1 MQLRL
6 HCSSLRAKGGG
17 IGRLENGQRPPLTP
31 LLFSRKM
38 IVMSNSTRV
47 RRRASQRQRLLR
59 INKQNYPAMFL
70 FPAYAILLVF
80 FFAPTVLNLFY
91 AFTNWS
97 AFSRTISFNGFDN
110 FVQLFRSGTLVRD
123 LRTTIIYAVL
133 VAIFQNGFGLIL
145 AVFLEEDTKM
155 NRFARTMFFV
165 PVIMSA
171 LAVGY
176 IWQAVLKTNGALN
189 QILSFFAGHPVSIA
203 WLGSTTWT
211 IVLVAAIHGWKWM
224 GLAMLVF
231 LAGLKT
237 IDPDILEAAAIDGA
251 NRWQMFWKIKFPLLA
266 PAFTFNV
273 ATSLLG
279 SMNGFDIVQATTNGG
294 PGGSTEI
301 VNLFIWRTFGQ
312 GLYSQSTTMSLIL
325 FIMVMIIAVPLIT
338 YLRRRERRI
347 L

>member
-1 MQLRL
+1 MLR
-6 HCSSLRAKGGG
+6 SSSRVAQP
-17 IGRLENGQRPPLTP
+17 REASHSA
-31 LLFSRKM
+31 LL
-38 IVMSNSTRV
+38 
-47 RRRASQRQRLLR
+47 Q
-59 INKQNYPAMFL
+59 INKQNYPARFL
-70 FPAYAILLVF
+70 IPAYAILVVF

-97 AFSRTISFNGFDN
+97 AFSKTISFNGFNN
-110 FVQLFRSGTLVRD
+110 FIQLFRSGTLLRD
-123 LRTTIIYAVL
+123 LRITIVYAVL
-133 VAIFQNGFGLIL
+133 VGIFQNTFGLIL
-145 AVFLEEDTKM
+145 AVFLEKDTAL
-155 NRFARTMFFV
+155 NRFARTMFFL
-165 PVIMSA
+165 PVLMSA

-189 QILSFFAGHPVSIA
+189 QILSAIA
-203 WLGSTTWT
+203 NQEIAIPWLGSTTWT

-224 GLAMLVF
+224 GLSMLVF

-237 IDPDILEAAAIDGA
+237 IDADLLEAAALDGA
-251 NRWQMFWKIKFPLLA
+251 NRWQLFWRVKFPLLA

-312 GLYSQSTTMSLIL
+312 GLYSQSTTMSLVL
-325 FIMVMIIAVPLIT
+325 FLMVMIIAIPLIA
-338 YLRRRERRI
+338 YLRRREHKI

>member
-1 MQLRL
+1 MLR
-6 HCSSLRAKGGG
+6 SSSRVAQPQ
-17 IGRLENGQRPPLTP
+17 EASHNA
-31 LLFSRKM
+31 LL
-38 IVMSNSTRV
+38 
-47 RRRASQRQRLLR
+47 Q
-59 INKQNYPAMFL
+59 INKQNYPARFL
-70 FPAYAILLVF
+70 IPAYAILVVF

-97 AFSRTISFNGFDN
+97 AFSKTISFNGFDN
-110 FVQLFRSGTLVRD
+110 FIQLFRSGTLLRD
-123 LRTTIIYAVL
+123 LRITIVYAVL
-133 VAIFQNGFGLIL
+133 VGIFQNTFGLIL
-145 AVFLEEDTKM
+145 AVFLEKDTVL
-155 NRFARTMFFV
+155 NRFARTMFFL
-165 PVIMSA
+165 PVLMSA

-189 QILSFFAGHPVSIA
+189 QIISAVANQEIA
-203 WLGSTTWT
+203 IPWLGSTTWT

-224 GLAMLVF
+224 GLSMLVF

-237 IDPDILEAAAIDGA
+237 IDADLLEAAALDGA
-251 NRWQMFWKIKFPLLA
+251 NRWQLFWKVKFPLLA

-312 GLYSQSTTMSLIL
+312 GLYSQSTTMSLVL
-325 FIMVMIIAVPLIT
+325 FLMVMIIAIPLIA
-338 YLRRRERRI
+338 YLRRREHKI